1 MRFSNKQGSGKL
13 SAFEKA
19 FRLIGIH
26 RLHLHLFLI
35 IISGVTI
42 APYLWAVSTSLK
54 YRTDVF
60 TKTPKW
66 IPNPMHFGN
75 YKEVFEMAPF
85 GLYLLNTIIVVT
97 VILVFQLL
105 TMTTASYAFA
115 RLEFKGSNFFFM
127 LFIIQMMLPVHATI
141 LPNYLIV
148 NKLGLLDTRLALM
161 MPFFATGYGTFLLR
175 QTFRQVPKDFEDAAV
190 IDGCSGLRFLYSV
203 LIPMAKPTL
212 VAQALIS
219 VVTHWNDFFWPLV
232 VSDKPAI
239 RTLTIGLA
247 MFVQQESGADWTLL
261 MAATVFVTAP
271 LMIVFLIF
279 QRKFIESFMSAGLKG

>member
-1 MRFSNKQGSGKL
+1 MKSSVQQKTGEFGP
-13 SAFEKA
+13 FEKA
-19 FRLIGIH
+19 FRLIGVNRIH
-26 RLHLHLFLI
+26 IHLLLI
-35 IISGVTI
+35 LISGVTI

-54 YRTDVF
+54 HRTDVLQDSQ
-60 TKTPKW
+60 W
-66 IPNPMHFGN
+66 IPNPIHFGN

-85 GLYLLNTIIVVT
+85 GLYLVNTIIVVA
-97 VILVFQLL
+97 VILFFQLL
-105 TMTTASYAFA
+105 TMTTAAYAFA
-115 RLEFKGSNFFFM
+115 RLEFRGSNFLFM

-148 NKLGLLDTRLALM
+148 NKMGLLDTRLALM

-175 QTFRQVPKDFEDAAV
+175 QTFRQIPRDFEDAAL

-232 VSDKPAI
+232 VSDDPAI

-261 MAATVFVTAP
+261 MAATIFVTAP